1 MQGFM
6 CCLRSIGI
14 KSLSLLAPVCLDG
27 RKKDIQPPMENKQFS
42 TQQRCIALIDVNN
55 FYVSCERAFN
65 PSLKNKPVVVLSNND
80 GCAISRSNEA
90 KALGIKMG
98 EPWFKC
104 QELARQ
110 YHIAGLS
117 SNYALYADM
126 SNRVMSILND
136 FSPNQEIY
144 SIDECFLDLT
154 GFNKDL
160 SAYGQDMRNRILKW
174 TGLPVCVGVGATK
187 TLAKLANHI
196 AKKQSQF
203 NGVCN
208 LNQLTND
215 EQNHLFSNI
224 EVGEV
229 WGVGRRLA
237 VKLKALGVNTV
248 LDLKQADAEYLRQ
261 QFSILMAKTVSEL
274 NGTVCIELE
283 EIAPPRKQILS
294 SRSFGYPVRDYNSL
308 AESITLY
315 MSRAAEK
322 LRSQQS
328 LANVVQVYIRTS
340 PFKLDEPQYSKG
352 MTIPMP
358 SPTDDTRQLVK
369 IALWA
374 LKHLYKRGYSYAKA
388 GVSLGDIIPRT
399 SVQFD
404 MFASG
409 QSNSRSASLMSTMD
423 SINSKMG
430 RESIKLASE
439 GFGRPWKMKQE
450 NKSPNYTTSWDGLV
464 KIDDLNFSARPVN
477 KHDRRGRWL

>member
-1 MQGFM
+1 MKNN
-6 CCLRSIGI
+6 R
-14 KSLSLLAPVCLDG
+14 
-27 RKKDIQPPMENKQFS
+27 FS
-42 TQQRCIALIDVNN
+42 TQQRSIALIDVNN

-65 PSLKNKPVVVLSNND
+65 PSLKSKPIVVLSNND

-90 KALGIKMG
+90 KELGIKMG
-98 EPWFKC
+98 APWFKC

-110 YHIAGLS
+110 YQIQGLS

-126 SNRVMSILND
+126 SNRVMNILRD
-136 FSPNQEIY
+136 FSPNQEVY

-160 SAYGQDMRNRILKW
+160 KEYGQGMRSRILKW
-174 TGLPVCVGVGATK
+174 TGLPVCVGIGSTK
-187 TLAKLANHI
+187 TLAKLANHV
-196 AKKQSQF
+196 AKKQTQF

-215 EQNHLFSNI
+215 ALNNLFGNI
-224 EVGEV
+224 DVDEV

-237 VKLKALGVNTV
+237 LKLKTLGINTV
-248 LDLKQADAEYLRQ
+248 LDLKQADPEYLRQ
-261 QFSILMAKTVSEL
+261 QFSIVMAKTVSEL
-274 NGTVCIELE
+274 NGIVCIELE

-294 SRSFGYPVRDYNSL
+294 SRSFGHPVRDYNSL

-328 LANVVQVYIRTS
+328 LANVIQVYIRTS
-340 PFKLDEPQYSKG
+340 PFKLDEPQYSNG

-374 LKHLYKRGYSYAKA
+374 LKHLYRRDYNYAKA
-388 GVSLGDIIPRT
+388 GVSLGDLMPRT
-399 SVQFD
+399 SAQFD

-409 QSNSRSASLMSTMD
+409 QSTTRSASLMSTID
-423 SINSKMG
+423 LINSKMG

-439 GFGRPWKMKQE
+439 GFARPWKMKQE
-450 NKSPNYTTSWDGLV
+450 NKSAKYTTSWDGLV
-464 KIDDLNFSARPVN
+464 KV
-477 KHDRRGRWL
+477 

>member
-1 MQGFM
+1 MT
-6 CCLRSIGI
+6 RS
-14 KSLSLLAPVCLDG
+14 
-27 RKKDIQPPMENKQFS
+27 
-42 TQQRCIALIDVNN
+42 IALIDVNN

-65 PSLKNKPVVVLSNND
+65 PRLKSKPVVVLSNND

-90 KALGIKMG
+90 KELGIKMG

-110 YHIAGLS
+110 YQIKGLS

-126 SNRVMSILND
+126 SNRVMTILSE
-136 FSPNQEIY
+136 FSPNQEVY

-160 SAYGQDMRNRILKW
+160 AEYGQEMRSRILKW
-174 TGLPVCVGVGATK
+174 TGLPVCVGVGSTK

-196 AKKQSQF
+196 AKKQTQF

-208 LNQLTND
+208 LNALAND
-215 EQNHLFSNI
+215 ELNCLFSNI
-224 EVGEV
+224 DVGEV

-237 VKLKALGVNTV
+237 SKLKTMGINTV
-248 LDLKQADAEYLRQ
+248 LDLKQADSEYLRQ
-261 QFSILMAKTVSEL
+261 QFSIVMAKTVSEL

-283 EIAPPRKQILS
+283 EISPPRKQILS
-294 SRSFGYPVRDYNSL
+294 SRSFGHPVRDYNSL

-340 PFKLDEPQYSKG
+340 PFKLDEPQYSNG
-352 MTIPMP
+352 MTIPLP

-374 LKHLYKRGYSYAKA
+374 LKHLYKPDYSYAKA
-388 GVSLGDIIPRT
+388 GVSLGDLIPRT
-399 SVQFD
+399 SAQLD

-409 QSNSRSASLMSTMD
+409 QSTSRTTSLMSR
-423 SINSKMG
+423 G
-430 RESIKLASE
+430 L
-439 GFGRPWKMKQE
+439 F
-450 NKSPNYTTSWDGLV
+450 KSLSSTL
-464 KIDDLNFSARPVN
+464 
-477 KHDRRGRWL
+477 H